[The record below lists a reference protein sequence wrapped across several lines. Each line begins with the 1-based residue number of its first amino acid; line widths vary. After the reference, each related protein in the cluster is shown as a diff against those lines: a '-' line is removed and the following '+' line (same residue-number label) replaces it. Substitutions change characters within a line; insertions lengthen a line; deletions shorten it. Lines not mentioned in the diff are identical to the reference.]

1 MAMEDFMI
9 SDSQGGRRTK
19 AAQEQSALEYK
30 QDLAKK
36 ELIKYDLA
44 AEAFFNEYQT
54 IKSFGD
60 KFFVL
65 RNTTQPGVYDK
76 ILDKTFNSEL
86 RRFLS
91 SSTEL
96 PVCTKT
102 KAEVIDAICD
112 IYDSSPSSSDYL
124 AFNNGKY
131 HKETKQFETYTEDDF
146 YIDAFNY
153 DFDTNNTDWNTID
166 TFLNQLTATPELPNG
181 DPDFKATLIA
191 FCYKVILQEKSWEYF
206 LYLYGEGATGKTTFI
221 LFLESLATTY
231 TETTLKQLNSSFGLE
246 NVWAKVL
253 VVSPDEAKTV
263 EDMSVLKTLTSQ
275 ANTVSVNRKGRPIE
289 DLPFTG
295 SVVMAS
301 NEPVFIGNF
310 DGGVER
316 RALIVP
322 CLNEIKAEERDY
334 ELKDK
339 LKKQIP
345 AFVSYLLTLDYKEQ
359 RKALNAHAHHPRAKE
374 LTQSFKD
381 EADSVQ
387 DFASN
392 RLEIKEGGLIESKV
406 LYQNYCLFCQENGR
420 KPKNQTHFGRGLQHI
435 FRNNVDVTKVKS
447 NNQRRFK
454 GIGLIH

>member
-1 MAMEDFMI
+1 MAMEDFLI
-9 SDSQGGRRTK
+9 TDRQGGRRTK
-19 AAQEQSALEYK
+19 AAQEQSELEYK
-30 QDLAKK
+30 RDQAKR

-65 RNTTQPGVYDK
+65 RNTSQPGVYDK
-76 ILDKTFNSEL
+76 IPDKTFNSEL

-91 SSTEL
+91 TNTDL

-112 IYDSSPSSSDYL
+112 IYDDTPSSND
-124 AFNNGKY
+124 FNP
-131 HKETKQFETYTEDDF
+131 
-146 YIDAFNY
+146 
-153 DFDTNNTDWNTID
+153 NNTDWSVID
-166 TFLNQLTATPELPNG
+166 RFLNQLTSTPELPEG
-181 DPDFKATLIA
+181 DPAFKATLIA

-231 TETTLKQLNSSFGLE
+231 TETTLKQLNSNFGLE

-322 CLNEIKAEERDY
+322 CLNEVAPKDRDY

-345 AFVSYLLTLDYKEQ
+345 AFVQYLLTLDYKAQ
-359 RKALNAHAHHPRAKE
+359 RKALNDHSQHPRVQA

-381 EADSVQ
+381 EACSVS
-387 DFASN
+387 DFATQ
-392 RLEIKEGGLIESKV
+392 RLEIKEGHLIPCKV
-406 LYQNYCLFCQENGR
+406 LFQNYQVFCQETGR
-420 KPKNQTHFGRGLQHI
+420 KPKNQVHFSRGLLHI
-435 FRNNVDVTKVKS
+435 FRSNKVTKCQKQ
-447 NNQRRFK
+447 NQRM
-454 GIGLIH
+454 IEGLCFIVQ

>member
-1 MAMEDFMI
+1 M
-9 SDSQGGRRTK
+9 
-19 AAQEQSALEYK
+19 
-30 QDLAKK
+30 
-36 ELIKYDLA
+36 
-44 AEAFFNEYQT
+44 
-54 IKSFGD
+54 
-60 KFFVL
+60 
-65 RNTTQPGVYDK
+65 
-76 ILDKTFNSEL
+76 
-86 RRFLS
+86 
-91 SSTEL
+91 
-96 PVCTKT
+96 
-102 KAEVIDAICD
+102 
-112 IYDSSPSSSDYL
+112 
-124 AFNNGKY
+124 
-131 HKETKQFETYTEDDF
+131 
-146 YIDAFNY
+146 
-153 DFDTNNTDWNTID
+153 
-166 TFLNQLTATPELPNG
+166 NQLTATPELPDG

-191 FCYKVILQEKSWEYF
+191 FCYKAILQEKSWEYF

-231 TETTLKQLNSSFGLE
+231 SETTLKQLNTSFGLE

-322 CLNEIKAEERDY
+322 CLNEIKAENRDY

-345 AFVSYLLTLDYKEQ
+345 AFVQYLLTLDSKDQ
-359 RKALNAHAHHPRAKE
+359 RKALNSHSQHSRVKE

-392 RLEIKEGGLIESKV
+392 RLELKEGGLIASKA
-406 LYQNYCLFCQENGR
+406 LFQNYQVYCMENGR
-420 KPKNQTHFGRGLQHI
+420 KPKNQINFSRGIKQI
-435 FRNNVDVTKVKS
+435 FRGDKVTVVKRS
-447 NNQRRFK
+447 GWTNYE
-454 GIGLIH
+454 GLSLI

>member
-1 MAMEDFMI
+1 MASDEFLI
-9 SDSQGGRRTK
+9 SNSQGGKRTK

-60 KFFVL
+60 KFFIL
-65 RNTTQPGVYDK
+65 RNATQPGVYDK

-112 IYDSSPSSSDYL
+112 IYDASPSSTDYL

-131 HKETKQFETYTEDDF
+131 HKATKAFESYNEDDF

-153 DFDTNNTDWNTID
+153 DYDKSNTDWGTID
-166 TFLNQLTATPELPNG
+166 RFLNQLTATPELPGG

-231 TETTLKQLNSSFGLE
+231 TETTLKQLNSNFGLE

-253 VVSPDEAKTV
+253 VVSPDEAKSV
-263 EDMSVLKTLTSQ
+263 EDMSVLKTITSQ

-322 CLNEIKAEERDY
+322 CLNEVKPQDRDY
-334 ELKDK
+334 DLKDK

-345 AFVSYLLTLDYKEQ
+345 AFVQYLLTLDYKDQ
-359 RKALNAHAHHPRAKE
+359 RKALNAHAQHPRVKE

-381 EADSVQ
+381 EADSVA

-392 RLEIKEGGLIESKV
+392 RLELKPGHLLPSKA
-406 LYQNYCLFCQENGR
+406 LFQNYQLYCLENGR
-420 KPKNQTHFGRGLQHI
+420 KPKNQLHFARGLKQI
-435 FRNNVDVTKVKS
+435 FRNEDVSSIK
-447 NNQRRFK
+447 K
-454 GIGLIH
+454 GGWTNLKGLALN